1 MFHKFMGASALAIT
15 LALGTAGVQAQ
26 QPAAQPPAAQPP
38 AQQSSGQQSPV
49 QQAQKHDDATKD
61 FIKKAIQHNHAEVD
75 AGKLAQEKAKNPAVK
90 QFGAMMAKDH
100 AEANEKAGAV
110 AKVLDVDPPD
120 SADMMHQASYLKLK
134 LLQGDTFDRSYIND
148 MVQDHEKD
156 VKEFEKAAGGGDQA
170 ATYAKEMLPKL
181 KAHLEEAK
189 KVDAQLNQATVGSG
203 NTNQSK

>member
-1 MFHKFMGASALAIT
+1 MFHKFLGASALAAG
-15 LALGTAGVQAQ
+15 LVLGVSAAQAQ
-26 QPAAQPPAAQPP
+26 QPAAQPPAAQPQ
-38 AQQSSGQQSPV
+38 AQQSSGQQTPV
-49 QQAQKHDDATKD
+49 QQAQKHDDAAKD

-148 MVQDHEKD
+148 MVQDHEND
-156 VKEFEKAAGGGDQA
+156 VKEFEKAAAGGDQA

-189 KVDAQLNQATVGSG
+189 KIDAQLNQATVGSG
-203 NTNQSK
+203 TNQSK

>member
-1 MFHKFMGASALAIT
+1 MISKFLGASAVAIA
-15 LALGTAGVQAQ
+15 LALGTTGSQAQQ

-38 AQQSSGQQSPV
+38 AQQSSNQPPS
-49 QQAQKHDDATKD
+49 QQAQKHDDAAKD

-110 AKVLDVDPPD
+110 ATVLDVDPPD

-148 MVQDHEKD
+148 MVQDHEND
-156 VKEFEKAAGGGDQA
+156 VKEYEKAAGGGDQA

-189 KVDAQLNQATVGSG
+189 KIDAQLNQATVGSG
-203 NTNQSK
+203 TNQSK